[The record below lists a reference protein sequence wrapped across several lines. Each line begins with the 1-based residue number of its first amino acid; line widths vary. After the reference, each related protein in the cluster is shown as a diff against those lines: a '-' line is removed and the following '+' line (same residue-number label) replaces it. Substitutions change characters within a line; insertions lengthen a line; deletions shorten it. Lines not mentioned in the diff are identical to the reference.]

1 MSQEQALAQSET
13 LPDRIRACSEME
25 AAERVCAPHHLALW
39 ASEGSAVPTL
49 ASSLLIADYVS
60 VFLRALHRDVEDA
73 LQQRLPG
80 FDDVESLDGGSMEQ
94 LQLALADV
102 ADEPFRRAT
111 LEQCTRDL
119 VEIIRRVAVQD
130 TGKLERLA
138 RAVVRQT
145 TVLERALA
153 EDTSPDERAS
163 YLFEAADFLAE
174 ELSVHD
180 LLRPSMTEVID
191 AVVAW
196 ERRPD
201 TQCQDTSSSGPRVVS
216 LHVVSG
222 ASSEEPWPD
231 RDESEGAVGRW
242 ERNAQ

>member
-1 MSQEQALAQSET
+1 MTQEQALAQSET

-39 ASEGSAVPTL
+39 VSEGSAVPTL

-60 VFLRALHRDVEDA
+60 VFLRALHRDVEGA

-80 FDDVESLDGGSMEQ
+80 FETIESPDDDSMSQ
-94 LQLALADV
+94 LQLALEEI

-111 LEQCTRDL
+111 LAHCTRDL
-119 VEIIRRVAVQD
+119 LEIVRRVEVQD
-130 TGKLERLA
+130 TGELERLA

-153 EDTSPDERAS
+153 EDTSPEERAS

-180 LLRPSMTEVID
+180 LLRPSMTEVIG
-191 AVVAW
+191 AWVAW
-196 ERRPD
+196 ERQFEWETEDRS
-201 TQCQDTSSSGPRVVS
+201 TSGPRV
-216 LHVVSG
+216 LELRVVSG
-222 ASSEEPWPD
+222 ESS
-231 RDESEGAVGRW
+231 DESWSDLDQSEGTMGRW
-242 ERNAQ
+242 ETNAR